1 VEDLIM
7 TGTRWTSRA
16 VEVFALAALSASA
29 SGCLR
34 AYRQQGV
41 EISLAKVRVTRDD
54 VVDAAKAAKRI
65 TDEVKV
71 ASEEDRPPDISAP
84 ITDLVES
91 LENAHGSCEVAGKV
105 LTAMQADL
113 GRSEKPVPQTDD
125 EIVRWV
131 GLYARARAVWGQ
143 IMSVVASRL
152 PPMIA
157 SAVSPKR
164 GAGGSP
170 WSPVEIAGLITA
182 VTAAVGATGA
192 GARRGIKKA
201 RERRACRDA
210 EISEALA
217 ALDELKAKHPKSVK
231 DACDP
236 ARKPHLR
243 SAFVRR
249 EGGAA

>member
-1 VEDLIM
+1 VEDLSM
-7 TGTRWTSRA
+7 KRRLT
-16 VEVFALAALSASA
+16 EVFALAALSLAA

-41 EISLAKVRVTRDD
+41 EISLTKVMAARDD
-54 VVDAAKAAKRI
+54 VVAAAKAAKRVA
-65 TDEVKV
+65 DEVRV
-71 ASEEDRPPDISAP
+71 AVEEDRPPDVSAP
-84 ITDLVES
+84 MTDLVDAVERT
-91 LENAHGSCEVAGKV
+91 HGHCEVAGKV

-113 GRSEKPVPQTDD
+113 GRSEKPVPQTD
-125 EIVRWV
+125 EEVVEWV
-131 GLYARARAVWGQ
+131 GMYARASAVWRQ
-143 IMSVVASRL
+143 VTSVIASRL

-192 GARRGIKKA
+192 GARRGIKRS

-210 EISEALA
+210 EIAEALT
-217 ALDELKAKHPKSVK
+217 ALDELKAKHPKAVK
-231 DACDP
+231 DVCDP